1 MKRFTKISIIF
12 SFILLASILSYAPV
26 HARKS
31 MLPHYTTLSDNQGK
45 PIRIALM
52 WNSKLPL
59 DHYIYSDLEIVN
71 DIFYHWKIAP
81 LDLVDLSMGL
91 DLKNLTETYS
101 TIILPSVELISPYLP
116 FLHANETLDIIT
128 SAIVNY
134 SLTII
139 LGNVQPVFDFA
150 NPIYEAAF
158 DMKTD
163 GTAFVMG
170 ERYEPL
176 FKFHDEPNDWI
187 IARSGYSVVLH
198 ESLLSYW
205 WHLCGFDER
214 IELGTNEDF
223 TATDFF
229 NVLGIALPE
238 EIAWILGVPVFTLR
252 NDDIYIESWNFDP
265 DFEGLKNY
273 LEFMRREAGWVEASH
288 GIVGLYDQETNYA
301 SAPYQRKLG
310 DYGRHVSHSWTH
322 PFLST
327 MPLEE
332 QAEELANTID
342 YLAKMYPDEF
352 DPSLFI
358 VPSND
363 WNQLTLV
370 ALNMTGHSMFTAARG
385 PESLEYMS
393 SPAKKAV
400 FMQNDWYTTEYNGK
414 EYTVYGFPWMYAYDA
429 NSSTP
434 QGAEDLIR
442 TPEEWV
448 TEDYAHGGFAQ
459 TQRTLFEFYLPL
471 MIGTH
476 GVFQAWD
483 HWENWEIITSRI
495 INGLHGGKIPYLR
508 VAENVESIRDVINL
522 EKVTIESA
530 FYDDSEITLTLN
542 NPGSELR
549 NMVLFANSLEANQIA
564 QIFVDDSLHIG
575 FGDNYVFMPPFS
587 GSLQIRIQL
596 TPSSIPNPNMPILQ
610 GITVG
615 GLEKTS
621 ITDSEVSIEISGR
634 VNPTHFATTILTL
647 DLSGL
652 NQEEP
657 VQRIYVQGDEGPR
670 GIYQIADLRQ
680 SWDGWN
686 YDADTSILRIKARIF
701 GKEQVHILLSDQTSP
716 TINHKPTAIINS
728 PSNGSIYTG
737 NAAITLQGVGTD
749 DDGDS
754 LTYIWSSSLDGE
766 LGNSPTLKI
775 NGADLSPGNHSIMLI
790 VAENGPHYAFAERTS
805 INIYISSREILN
817 PTIQNLLQV
826 VAIVGFVTVII
837 PLIVRRPRRPDTKIS
852 RKDEIMLEP
861 LTLWKILYQI
871 FLSNGPWLFATAFF
885 LILGMAF
892 MMVLDFP
899 EKKVMSFSLGIATP
913 ISLILSGWLVG
924 LSIRTVSDYYIENQ
938 LFSSRYSMKRFL
950 MIALAALILIGIAI
964 FTIMQYLGLSM
975 ELSLLTFSFFI
986 SFGPLWYAVGM
997 LNAFKRY
1004 GRMTIIFAGGVCFG
1018 YSLAML
1024 FATTGQST
1032 LLVGLAYG
1040 SGYLLAAVGI
1050 FIYLFTSLLSTPWIQ
1065 KMSEEE
1071 IKYFLALLTEP
1082 SRSDTRKTVQ
1092 EKTSLQP
1099 PLTEDAVALLKD
1111 GLKLRLKE
1119 GKSDLS
1125 LRRVYAK
1132 NSWLIIGAICYATF
1146 IWIDRIFVW
1155 FAMGQQTSGYVL
1167 AINSIYEIGVNI
1179 GFWVLLFTT
1188 GMIAFAFRD
1197 FSDRYIQAT
1206 NRLYSEKLD
1215 TIESG
1220 LSELAGNVFNQL
1232 LKIVVMAGIIAFILF
1247 VNASQILKVFRVG
1260 SIVGE
1265 ADAPYAV
1272 PDITHPSRAFT
1283 SPSVVVLRLAAI
1295 DAVFIAIFLYTHLG
1309 LSYLALYKKAA
1320 IVLIIAL
1327 GVATPLVIVIVMN
1340 FAIHYA
1346 VLGHLAGSVVA
1357 AGVGI
1362 VLLRKELKPETIIH
1376 RYVAPQ
1382 L

>member
-1 MKRFTKISIIF
+1 MESLNT
-12 SFILLASILSYAPV
+12 A
-26 HARKS
+26 
-31 MLPHYTTLSDNQGK
+31 LSDNQSK
-45 PIRIALM
+45 PIRVALM
-52 WNSKLPL
+52 WNSELPP
-59 DHYIYSDLEIVN
+59 DDYMYRDLEIVK
-71 DIFYHWKIAP
+71 DIFHHWKIAP
-81 LDLVDLSMGL
+81 LDLVDLSSGL
-91 DLKNLTETYS
+91 NIQTLAETYS
-101 TIILPSVELISPYLP
+101 TIILPSVELLSPFLP
-116 FLHANETLDIIT
+116 FPLANGTIDVIT

-134 SLTII
+134 SINII
-139 LGNVQPVFDFA
+139 LANVQPVFDFA

-163 GTAFVMG
+163 GSTFVIG
-170 ERYEPL
+170 ERYEQL
-176 FKFHDEPNDWI
+176 FKFHEEPNDWI
-187 IARSGYSVVLH
+187 IARSGHNVVLH

-205 WHLCGFDER
+205 WGLCGYDER
-214 IELGTNEDF
+214 IELGMNEDF

-238 EIAWILGVPVFTLR
+238 AIAWILGVPAFTLR
-252 NDDIYIESWNFDP
+252 NDDIYIESWNFDSG
-265 DFEGLKNY
+265 FEGLKNY
-273 LEFMRREAGWVEASH
+273 VEFMGREAGWVEASN

-310 DYGRHVSHSWTH
+310 DYGMLVSHSWTH

-327 MPLEE
+327 LSLEE
-332 QAEELANTID
+332 QIEELANTKD

-358 VPSND
+358 VPNND

-370 ALNMTGHSMFTAARG
+370 ALNMTGHSMFTAARFRDV
-385 PESLEYMS
+385 LEYIS
-393 SPAKKAV
+393 SPAKKEV
-400 FMQNDWYTTEYNGK
+400 FLQYGWYTTEYEGK
-414 EYTVYGFPWMYAYDA
+414 EYSVYGFPWMYAYDA

-434 QGAEDLIR
+434 QGVEDLSR
-442 TPEEWV
+442 TPEGWV
-448 TEDYAHGGFAQ
+448 TEDYARGGFAE
-459 TQRTLFEFYLPL
+459 TRRTLFEFYYPL

-476 GVFQAWD
+476 GVYQAWE
-483 HWENWEIITSRI
+483 HWENWEIITRNI
-495 INGLHGGKIPYLR
+495 IQGLHGGEIPYLR
-508 VAENVESIRDVINL
+508 VAETAESIRDVKNL
-522 EKVTIESA
+522 EKVTMESA
-530 FYDDSEITLTLN
+530 FYDDSGITLTLT
-542 NPGSELR
+542 NPGPELR
-549 NMVLFANSLEANQIA
+549 NMVLFANSLEPNYIA
-564 QIFVDDSLHIG
+564 HVLVDDSLHIG
-575 FGDNYVFMPPFS
+575 FGDNYVFIPSFS
-587 GSLQIRIQL
+587 GSLKVRIQL
-596 TPSSIPNPNMPILQ
+596 TSSSSPIPTTPILR

-615 GLEKTS
+615 GLEKASFTN
-621 ITDSEVSIEISGR
+621 SEVEIEISGR
-634 VNPTHFATTILTL
+634 ANPVYFATTILSL
-647 DLSGL
+647 DLSGID
-652 NQEEP
+652 QEES
-657 VQRIYVQGDEGPR
+657 VQRIYVQGEEGTR
-670 GIYQIADLRQ
+670 GIYQIADLRHG
-680 SWDGWN
+680 WDGWN
-686 YDADTSILRIKARIF
+686 YNADTRMLRIKARIF
-701 GKEQVHILLSDQTSP
+701 GKEQVRILLSGQPSP
-716 TINHKPTAIINS
+716 TINHRPTAMINS
-728 PSNGSIYTG
+728 PLNGSIFTG
-737 NAAITLQGVGTD
+737 NAAITLQGGGADV
-749 DDGDS
+749 DGDS
-754 LTYIWSSSLDGE
+754 LIYFWSSSLDGD
-766 LGNSPTLKI
+766 LGNSPTLQI
-775 NGADLSPGNHSIMLI
+775 NGADLSPGNHAIMLI
-790 VAENGPHYAFAERTS
+790 VAENGPHYTFADRTS
-805 INIYISSREILN
+805 INIYISSRTIIN
-817 PTIQNLLQV
+817 PIIQNILQI
-826 VAIVGFVTVII
+826 VAIIGLVLVIL
-837 PLIVRRPRRPDTKIS
+837 PLIVRRRAKRPESKRS
-852 RKDEIMLEP
+852 RKEEIMLEP

-899 EKKVMSFSLGIATP
+899 EKKIMSFSLGIATP

-938 LFSSRYSMKRFL
+938 IFSSRYSMKRFL
-950 MIALAALILIGIAI
+950 MIALTALILIGLAM
-964 FTIMQYLGLSM
+964 FAIMQYLDFSL
-975 ELSLLTFSFFI
+975 ELTLLTFSFFI

-1024 FATTGQST
+1024 FATTGQPT

-1040 SGYLLAAVGI
+1040 AGYLLAAIGI

-1071 IKYFLALLTEP
+1071 IRYFLALLTEP
-1082 SRSDTRKTVQ
+1082 RRSDTLKTIQ

-1099 PLTEDAVALLKD
+1099 PLTEDAVTLLKD

-1119 GKSDLS
+1119 GKSELS

-1155 FAMGQQTSGYVL
+1155 FVTGQQTSGYVL

-1206 NRLYSEKLD
+1206 NRLYSDKLD

-1220 LSELAGNVFNQL
+1220 LSELAGNVFTQL
-1232 LKIVVMAGIIAFILF
+1232 LKIILMAGIIAVILF
-1247 VNASQILKVFRVG
+1247 VNASQILTIFRVG
-1260 SIVGE
+1260 SVVGE

-1272 PDITHPSRAFT
+1272 PDITHPSMAFT
-1283 SPSVVVLRLAAI
+1283 SPSVVVLRIAAI

-1309 LSYLALYKKAA
+1309 LSYLAMYKKAA
-1320 IVLIIAL
+1320 LVLIIAL
-1327 GVATPLVIVIVMN
+1327 GVATPLVLVIITN
-1340 FAIHYA
+1340 FAIYYA

-1362 VLLRKELKPETIIH
+1362 VFLRKELKPETIIH